1 VTSTSL
7 NHKEIQRYS
16 RHLLLSGFGVEGQER
31 LKHSSVLCIGAGGL
45 GSPALLYLAAAGV
58 GRIGIVDFDSVDI
71 SNLQRQVL
79 FESSQVGQSKAQ
91 MAKQRICALNP
102 LVQVDC
108 YNEAV
113 TPENVMQRI
122 SEYDVVIDGTDN
134 FPTRYLVSDA
144 CERTGTPYVYGSI
157 FQFEG
162 QVSVFNYQQG
172 PGYRDLFPEPPAPGS
187 VPSCGEAGVL
197 GVLPGV
203 VGGLQATE
211 AIKIMTGIGD
221 VLSGR
226 LLLYDALRM
235 TFHEIQVQ
243 KDPDRVPVD
252 TVTHYTEW
260 CVGGVPGT
268 LTEEN
273 KVFTQISVEELKQ
286 RRDEG
291 WRPYVLDTRW
301 EHEAQI
307 ASLPFVD
314 KLHPHDEVVNI
325 LSELP
330 TDKDIVV
337 SCRSGGRSARV
348 CQLLVQRGF
357 TKVFN
362 LDGGILAWSAR
373 VDPSIPQY

>member
-1 VTSTSL
+1 MTTTSL
-7 NHKEIQRYS
+7 NQNEIQRYS
-16 RHLLLSGFGVEGQER
+16 RHLLLSEFGVEGQMR
-31 LKHSSVLCIGAGGL
+31 LKAASVLCIGAGGL

-58 GRIGIVDFDSVDI
+58 GRIGIIDFDAVDI

-79 FESSQVGQSKAQ
+79 FDTRQVGQSKAE
-91 MAKQRICALNP
+91 MARQRLSHLNP
-102 LVQVDC
+102 LIQVEC
-108 YNEAV
+108 LNEAI
-113 TPENVMQRI
+113 TPENVMDRI
-122 SEYDVVIDGTDN
+122 ESFDVVIDGTDN

-144 CERTGTPYVYGSI
+144 CELAGIPYVYGSI

-162 QVSVFNYQQG
+162 QVSVFNYRQG

-211 AIKIMTGIGD
+211 AIKIITGLGE

-226 LLLYDALRM
+226 LLIYDALRM
-235 TFHEIQVQ
+235 AFHEIHVQ
-243 KDPDRVPVD
+243 KDPERVPVKSL
-252 TVTHYTEW
+252 THYTEW
-260 CVGGVPGT
+260 CAGAELSPS
-268 LTEEN
+268 TEEN
-273 KVFTQISVEELKQ
+273 TVFTQISVEELKQ
-286 RRDEG
+286 RRDGG
-291 WRPYVLDTRW
+291 WRPFVLDTRW

-314 KLHPHDEVVNI
+314 KLHPHDEVVQI

-330 TDKDIVV
+330 SDQDIVV
-337 SCRSGGRSARV
+337 ACRSGGRSARV

-357 TKVFN
+357 TRVFN

-373 VDPSIPQY
+373 IDPSIPQY